1 MWGSPP
7 VEQRLSSSRH
17 FVHIN
22 IHIWPCVTKSD
33 MDALCYQSLLR
44 VGEMCSRALVHA
56 DMCTRGHCSCLASLY
71 SCAATK
77 SVLQQSTDGKPGGG
91 VSSPEGAQVT
101 LEDRWDPFS
110 VQGASLEVSTFVT
123 GDMGG
128 DKSLRHRLRAVID
141 ELGLAAP
148 SPSPPP
154 PCRPLP
160 SSCLHGAGVGGNP
173 PHSLVFL

>member
-1 MWGSPP
+1 MQLPS
-7 VEQRLSSSRH
+7 LS
-17 FVHIN
+17 
-22 IHIWPCVTKSD
+22 
-33 MDALCYQSLLR
+33 
-44 VGEMCSRALVHA
+44 
-56 DMCTRGHCSCLASLY
+56 
-71 SCAATK
+71 
-77 SVLQQSTDGKPGGG
+77 LQQSTDGKPGGG

-128 DKSLRHRLRAVID
+128 DKSLRHRLHAVID

-154 PCRPLP
+154 PCRPSP
-160 SSCLHGAGVGGNP
+160 VPASMEQVWGGILHTALFFFN
-173 PHSLVFL
+173 